1 MGQAAVHPALR
12 ATIEAGRHHG
22 VELDPNEYR
31 QPPDQNAPSAAALS
45 QWVQNAGVWSRAVRL
60 RWRDL
65 LHIHDGGPV
74 VLLLRDGSAALM
86 TGARSAER
94 IVYLANPEAPA
105 GTPPV
110 AVDELRLSEN
120 WAGEAILLRP
130 VRSAAATDSQRL
142 HTCALVDGHGD
153 HLRL

>member
-1 MGQAAVHPALR
+1 VDRGSSSNNRRPNQLRSLSATEHPAIHPALR

-31 QPPDQNAPSAAALS
+31 QPPGQNAPSAAALS

-65 LHIHDGGPV
+65 LHIHENGPV
-74 VLLLRDGSAALM
+74 VLLLKDGSAALV
-86 TGARSAER
+86 TGARGADR
-94 IVYLANPEAPA
+94 IVYLTNPEAPP

-110 AVDELRLSEN
+110 AVDGWTLRSRPLTLPP
-120 WAGEAILLRP
+120 LL
-130 VRSAAATDSQRL
+130 QL
-142 HTCALVDGHGD
+142 
-153 HLRL
+153 